1 MKSVSLQPYVR
12 LAAGSV
18 VWELLKNISIP
29 DLYCI
34 KLDIAVCSSSSV
46 AGPVYRDQGILWL
59 DCHRVTTEI
68 PFITISADLDRDL
81 VHVLRSSSFVV
92 VAKRRLRHSIDYIAV
107 LRIRLLVDLVIPL
120 VFCVCLAS
128 SNNVPELPIS
138 DIKLNS
144 LLSSISLKQRA

>member
-1 MKSVSLQPYVR
+1 MKSISLQPYVR

-18 VWELLKNISIP
+18 VWELFKNISIP
-29 DLYCI
+29 DLCCI

-59 DCHRVTTEI
+59 DCHRVTAEI

-92 VAKRRLRHSIDYIAV
+92 VAECRFRHGVDYIAV
-107 LRIRLLVDLVIPL
+107 LRIRLLVELIVPL
-120 VFCVCLAS
+120 IFGVCLAS
-128 SNNVPELPIS
+128 SSNVPELSVS
-138 DIKLNS
+138 DIKFNS
-144 LLSSISLKQRA
+144 LLSSIGLEQRA